1 MRVVLKPLFEADLP
15 PDFSEVI
22 KNKLIGKEVRTGE
35 EISVEL
41 LGKPLRFKV
50 VLAEPSPL
58 KVGKE
63 TRVEFSHGE
72 IEVLDFEFDEPVK
85 EVLPFEKG
93 FVVVLNKEVL
103 ILNHDGQKVYSDEFE
118 ELNEVR
124 ASKGAVVIVHDKNK
138 LRLVKP

>member
-15 PDFSEVI
+15 PDFIEVI
-22 KNKLIGKEVRTGE
+22 KSKLLGKEVRTGE

-50 VLAEPSPL
+50 LLAEPSPL

-63 TRVEFSHGE
+63 TRVEIFRGE
-72 IEVLDFEFDEPVK
+72 IEVLDFEFDEPVR
-85 EVLPFEKG
+85 EVIPFEKG
-93 FVVVLNKEVL
+93 LVVVFNKEVL
-103 ILNHDGQKVYSDEFE
+103 ILNQDGQKIYSDEFE
-118 ELNEVR
+118 ELNKVR
-124 ASKGAVVIVHDKNK
+124 VSKGGVVIVHGKNK

>member
-1 MRVVLKPLFEADLP
+1 MRVVLRPLFEADLP

-22 KNKLIGKEVRTGE
+22 KNKLLGKEVRTGE

>member
-1 MRVVLKPLFEADLP
+1 MRVVLKPLFETDLP

>member
-1 MRVVLKPLFEADLP
+1 MRVVLKPLFETDLP

-58 KVGKE
+58 EVGKE

-93 FVVVLNKEVL
+93 FVVVLNNKVL

>member
-35 EISVEL
+35 EVEIEI

-63 TRVEFSHGE
+63 TGVEFSHGE

-93 FVVVLNKEVL
+93 FVVVLNNKVL

>member
-1 MRVVLKPLFEADLP
+1 MRVVLKPLFEAELP

-22 KNKLIGKEVRTGE
+22 KNKLMGKEVRTGE
-35 EISVEL
+35 EIGIEI

-58 KVGKE
+58 EVGKE

-103 ILNHDGQKVYSDEFE
+103 ILNHDGQKVYSNEFE